1 MTAPDDAAGGGADTG
16 AADTGSGDAWGRL
29 ETALRRRR
37 GSGGKCLVP
46 YLTGGLGEDWLE
58 TICAV
63 AAAGA
68 DAIEIGVPFSDPVMD
83 GTVIQQANDRALSQG
98 ATPQSILSA
107 VRAAAADIGVPTA
120 VMTYA
125 NIAHHMGYER
135 FASSLADAG
144 VSGCI
149 LPDLP
154 LEEVGEWADAA
165 DAAGVET
172 VLLAAPTAPDER
184 LPRICARSRGFVYGV
199 GLMGITGVRAEL
211 AASATRTAARLKA
224 VTDMPVLVGVGVGT
238 PAQAAEVCKVADG
251 AVVGSAIV
259 TRMLE
264 GAGPDGVAGLAAEFR
279 SALDAAHS

>member
-1 MTAPDDAAGGGADTG
+1 MTPANDAAAPGGADT
-16 AADTGSGDAWGRL
+16 WGRL
-29 ETALRRRR
+29 ETALRGRRSAR
-37 GSGGKCLVP
+37 GKCLVP
-46 YLTGGLGEDWLE
+46 YVTGGLGDDWLE

-63 AAAGA
+63 AGAGA

-83 GTVIQQANDRALSQG
+83 GTVIQRANDRALSEG
-98 ATPQSILSA
+98 ATPQSILAA
-107 VRAAAADIGVPTA
+107 VRGAAADIGVPTA
-120 VMTYA
+120 VMTYV

-135 FASSLADAG
+135 FASSLAGAG

-154 LEEVGEWADAA
+154 LEEVGEWAERA

-199 GLMGITGVRAEL
+199 GLMGITGVRSEL

-224 VTDMPVLVGVGVGT
+224 VTDRPVLVGVGVGT
-238 PAQAAEVCKVADG
+238 PAQAAEVCEVADG

-264 GAGPDGVAGLAAEFR
+264 GAGPEGVAALVAEFR
-279 SALDAAHS
+279 AALDGAHS

>member
-1 MTAPDDAAGGGADTG
+1 MTGAGAETAEAGAGGWGA
-16 AADTGSGDAWGRL
+16 L
-29 ETALRRRR
+29 ETALRARRDS
-37 GSGGKCLVP
+37 GSKCLAP
-46 YLTGGLGEDWLE
+46 YVTGGLGDDWLE
-58 TICAV
+58 TVCAV

-68 DAIEIGVPFSDPVMD
+68 DAIEIGIPFSDPVMD
-83 GTVIQQANDRALSQG
+83 GTVIQRANDRALADG
-98 ATPQSILSA
+98 ATPQSIL
-107 VRAAAADIGVPTA
+107 AAIRGAASDIGVPTV
-120 VMTYA
+120 VMTYV

-154 LEEVGEWADAA
+154 LEEVGEWAECA

-184 LPRICARSRGFVYGV
+184 LRRICPRSRGFVYSV
-199 GLMGITGVRAEL
+199 GLMGITGVREEL

-238 PAQAAEVCKVADG
+238 PAQAAEVCEVADG
-251 AVVGSAIV
+251 AVVGSAVV

-264 GAGPDGVAGLAAEFR
+264 GAGPDGVAGLVAEFR
-279 SALDAAHS
+279 AAIDAAHS

>member
-1 MTAPDDAAGGGADTG
+1 MTV
-16 AADTGSGDAWGRL
+16 AADTAPVGGAEHSWGRL
-29 ETALRRRR
+29 ERALRDRRN
-37 GSGGKCLVP
+37 SGGKCFVP
-46 YLTGGLGEDWLE
+46 YLTGGLGDDWLE

-63 AAAGA
+63 AGAGA

-83 GTVIQQANDRALSQG
+83 GTIIQQANDKALSEG
-98 ATPQSILSA
+98 ATPQSILAA
-107 VRAAAADIGVPTA
+107 VRGAAADIGVPTA
-120 VMTYA
+120 VMTYV

-144 VSGCI
+144 ISGCI

-154 LEEVGEWADAA
+154 LEEVGEWADCAQ
-165 DAAGVET
+165 AAGVET

-184 LPRICARSRGFVYGV
+184 LPRICDRSRGFVYSV
-199 GLMGITGVRAEL
+199 GLMGITGVRSEL
-211 AASATRTAARLKA
+211 AASATRTAVRLKS

-238 PAQAAEVCKVADG
+238 PAQAAEVCRVADG

-264 GAGPDGVAGLAAEFR
+264 GAGPDGVASLVAEFR
-279 SALDAAHS
+279 AALDAAHS